1 MSTERGIELLAAL
14 NCLVI
19 GVSHITMPRA
29 WAEFFIMLRN
39 RGDAGAF
46 VNGFLSLWFG
56 SLIVGFHNVWSG
68 LPMVLTLLGWAQ
80 VLKGLLIFVV
90 PGWGMRGLSL
100 VSLERSRMFVAPGF
114 FLVALSG
121 VLFYS
126 LATGR

>member
-1 MSTERGIELLAAL
+1 MSTERAIELLAAL
-14 NCLVI
+14 NFLII
-19 GVSHITMPRA
+19 GLSHITMPRA
-29 WAEFFIMLRN
+29 WAEFFIMLRS

-68 LPMVLTLLGWAQ
+68 LPVVLTLIGWAQ
-80 VLKGLLIFVV
+80 VLKAFLIFVV
-90 PGWGMRGLSL
+90 PGHGMRGLSL
-100 VSLERSRMFVAPGF
+100 VSLERSRMFVLPGA